1 MRDASVKMN
10 KQRGAAI
17 LVVMLILLVI
27 TVLGITAVR
36 MGLTSLTIAT
46 NSQVSALLFQSA
58 DTGLISFEQR
68 VNADPA
74 GAALPTGVIGPAL
87 NVPGSEVLYCST
99 KLDRLR
105 AGGCQAGVAA
115 DFTSARDVGLNQV
128 SIEVPAAAD
137 GSPMKSIVL
146 GTDMDRAGIP
156 TYRVKV
162 HSTAL
167 IPVFGAADT
176 DDVNDCLAELNDDSD
191 TPADVT
197 VTDCLTDAGAVFTT
211 MVQEYDYGFN

>member
-1 MRDASVKMN
+1 MKMN

-36 MGLTSLTIAT
+36 MGLTSLVIAT

-58 DTGLISFEQR
+58 DTGLITFEQR

-74 GAALPTGVIGPAL
+74 GAALPTGVVGPAL
-87 NVPGSEVLYCST
+87 NVPGSEVLFCAT
-99 KLDRLR
+99 KDDKFRL
-105 AGGCQAGVAA
+105 GGCEAGVVT
-115 DFTSARDVGLNQV
+115 DFTSGRDIGLNQV
-128 SIEVPAAAD
+128 SVEVPAAAD

-162 HSTAL
+162 HSTAV

-176 DDVNDCLAELNDDSD
+176 DDVNDCLILANDDSD
-191 TPADVT
+191 APAEVT
-197 VTDCLTDAGAVFTT
+197 VTDCLTNDGAVFTT